1 MKNKNILFSVD
12 GIIGYRE
19 EIEEVLKKKFKIVKY
34 IDHYIPPRE
43 KRSIFFKILREF
55 SKRFKSSFI
64 HKYFNS
70 IVRDYYMK
78 HILNFTEKI
87 DYFFVI
93 AGREFS
99 KEFIQDLKK
108 KNPGIVC
115 IIFLWDKLE
124 YTTLRNSIEEFD
136 YVFSFDPE
144 DCKKYNFIFRPSFT
158 YISPNNIVEYN
169 ERKYDFSYI
178 GALRDE
184 YRYQIVS
191 NIFDVLGNLKKK
203 IYIHLFK
210 SKKEKISFYYE
221 PTLVK
226 DYKIAYQENLN
237 VIKNSKVILDI
248 PFGKQKG
255 VTLRVS
261 ESLQL
266 EVKLITTN
274 EDIKKY
280 DFYNPKN
287 IKVVQNLEDI
297 LRIEPDFFEEQ
308 YVKISPEIVEKYTV
322 EGFIKSVFNRVFWE
336 ENYENIRY
344 YSSMEKI

>member
-43 KRSIFFKILREF
+43 KRSIFFKILREL

-78 HILNFTEKI
+78 HILNFTEKM

-144 DCKKYNFIFRPSFT
+144 DCKKYNFIFRPIFST
-158 YISPNNIVEYN
+158 KLEKEIEYSD
-169 ERKYDFSYI
+169 RKYDFSYI
-178 GALRDE
+178 AALRDKK
-184 YRYQIVS
+184 RYEVVWKLYKWLSKKNKKFFIRLVNLDGNNIKNKYDSSIVS
-191 NIFDVLGNLKKK
+191 
-203 IYIHLFK
+203 
-210 SKKEKISFYYE
+210 EERIS
-221 PTLVK
+221 PT
-226 DYKIAYQENLN
+226 ENLR
-237 VIKNSKVILDI
+237 IFRESRVILDV
-248 PFGKQKG
+248 PFSNQNGLTIRAIQSLFLG
-255 VTLRVS
+255 V
-261 ESLQL
+261 
-266 EVKLITTN
+266 KIITTN
-274 EDIKKY
+274 QDIKNYDFYLENNIKVISEEKDIEIEYTFFSEEYEEISEDIKQRY
-280 DFYNPKN
+280 
-287 IKVVQNLEDI
+287 
-297 LRIEPDFFEEQ
+297 
-308 YVKISPEIVEKYTV
+308 SV
-322 EGFIKSVFNRVFWE
+322 EGFINFVMNTIQK
-336 ENYENIRY
+336 
-344 YSSMEKI
+344 EK